1 LIEDNAKWIDN
12 EARKNNYS
20 LNIESSKEQKLLK
33 KLLKKYK
40 PIIVQNVLQFTSLPY
55 EIEQMVKDNVLKER
69 EIDGMRD

>member
-40 PIIVQNVLQFTSLPY
+40 PIIVQKTATVYFSSL
-55 EIEQMVKDNVLKER
+55 
-69 EIDGMRD
+69 